1 MQDAWE
7 KKIYDVCR
15 HRLYDVD
22 ETEIPVKKSTI
33 PFRQPVAVLVGADTA
48 SAAESFLT
56 YMKYK
61 NRAVIIGQNSAG
73 TNGQPYMGQLPGG
86 GAFGICTMK
95 CFMLDGTS
103 YNNVGIA
110 PDIYVEKRI
119 EDMKAG
125 FDRAMD
131 EAIRYLRETVAKS

>member
-1 MQDAWE
+1 
-7 KKIYDVCR
+7 
-15 HRLYDVD
+15 
-22 ETEIPVKKSTI
+22 
-33 PFRQPVAVLVGADTA
+33 
-48 SAAESFLT
+48 
-56 YMKYK
+56 
-61 NRAVIIGQNSAG
+61 
-73 TNGQPYMGQLPGG
+73 
-86 GAFGICTMK
+86 
-95 CFMLDGTS
+95 MLDGTS